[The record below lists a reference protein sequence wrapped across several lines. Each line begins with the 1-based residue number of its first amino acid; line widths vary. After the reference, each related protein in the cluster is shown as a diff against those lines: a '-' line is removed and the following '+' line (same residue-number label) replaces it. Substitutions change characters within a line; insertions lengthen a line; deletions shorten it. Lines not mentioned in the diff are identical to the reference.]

1 MGFPRQEYWSGL
13 LFPSLGDLP
22 DPGIELMFP
31 ALAGG
36 FFMAEPVNSKRLHF
50 QTPSHWELG
59 FSAWTLAGRQ
69 SSAYSRDLSSCPLV
83 AQLVKNLPAVQETW
97 VHGLVRIPWRRA
109 SQPTPVFL
117 PGECPWTEEPGGL
130 QSLGLQRVGHD
141 WVINTL
147 AYVRWEAFL
156 SQDSAEHNT
165 ASLILVLAR
174 KIFFWVTLSSYR

>member
-1 MGFPRQEYWSGL
+1 MPTPTALLTVVKSCVSHKSCLSLWTPWTVAHHAPLSMGFPRQEYWSGL

-97 VHGLVRIPWRRA
+97 VHGLVRFP
-109 SQPTPVFL
+109 
-117 PGECPWTEEPGGL
+117 
-130 QSLGLQRVGHD
+130 
-141 WVINTL
+141 
-147 AYVRWEAFL
+147 
-156 SQDSAEHNT
+156 
-165 ASLILVLAR
+165 
-174 KIFFWVTLSSYR
+174 